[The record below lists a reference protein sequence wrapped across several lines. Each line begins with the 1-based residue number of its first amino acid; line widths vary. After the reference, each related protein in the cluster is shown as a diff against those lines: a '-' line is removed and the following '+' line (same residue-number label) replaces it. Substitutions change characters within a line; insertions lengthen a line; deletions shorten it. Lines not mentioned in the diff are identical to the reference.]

1 MSSLST
7 VKHQLR
13 ERFARPGE
21 AGRIV
26 LWSDP
31 SGRYADTVTELVPP
45 GTTIL
50 RVDNN
55 EFAIKREIF
64 ASSSDSTF
72 LIYRPGPEPQTPTDN
87 WLLDVELAYGV
98 FTADHVSLVVQELG
112 GGSAMRDVVEQY
124 PQFFDSQRRRQA
136 LTTRLR
142 PDDDATDI
150 AASMVAAILG
160 TEDRSLDALWRVLL
174 TQHAEGRST
183 GIDEITRLG
192 LDTFHWEG
200 TRHIYGYT
208 ATTPTVEDFV
218 LWLFERAWE
227 GFAPT
232 HPERADEYRNIR
244 RDFSTWRHDLRFA
257 DTYRALATHA
267 ATELAIADRMTDL
280 ELGDLLPR
288 TTFPEADQEIIRRL
302 AQGIESRTLPDK
314 QVQEAVQRRTT
325 SIWYHD
331 VHHAYEALA
340 AASTLLSLACAGAW
354 DMSSPADGVERY
366 AKEWY
371 AVDQAY
377 RRFHRNLDQADT
389 DLTASFDPLTSQVE
403 RAYLN
408 DYLDPLGRA
417 WQQQVNTMERW
428 EISGIPSARSFFS
441 AKVNAHWLSK
451 GRKGV
456 VIISDAL
463 RYEVA
468 EELGRRIRNE
478 DRFTAELTPML
489 SCLPSYTQLGMAC
502 LLPHTT
508 LAFTD
513 RANVE
518 VDGAPSDGTNNRATI
533 LAAVGSTAIQ
543 AKDLLS
549 MRPAET
555 RDLVKSH
562 HVLYVFHN
570 QIDATGDK
578 QPTETDTFRAC
589 DDAIA
594 ELIKVMKKLANANVN
609 NILITA
615 DHGFLYQDTPL
626 AEHNYL
632 SVKPHGDTLLSVNHR
647 FVLGRGLKRDQA
659 FTTFT
664 SAQLGMTG
672 DIEVQVPASVHR
684 IRAAGS
690 GVRYVHGGA
699 SLQEIVIPVLA
710 VNKRRTSDT
719 RQVPVKIM
727 PETDR
732 ITTGQITVMLYQ
744 QEPVTEKVK
753 ARRLIAGLY
762 AGQTLISDEVTVDC
776 SQTSEEGRDRFFPV
790 TLVLS
795 TEADAYNGTK
805 VELRLHEPVGISQ
818 RRPYPDKARFTLVR
832 TFTSD
837 FGNDFDF

>member
-1 MSSLST
+1 MSPLST

-31 SGRYADTVTELVPP
+31 EGRYADSVTELVPP

-50 RVDNN
+50 TVANN

-64 ASSSDSTF
+64 ARRPERMF

-124 PQFFDSQRRRQA
+124 PRFFESQRCQQA
-136 LTTRLR
+136 LKGRLC

-150 AASMVAAILG
+150 AASMVAVLLG
-160 TEDRSLDALWRVLL
+160 SEDRSLDALWRALL
-174 TQHAEGRST
+174 TQHAQGRST

-200 TRHIYGYT
+200 TRRIYGYS

-218 LWLFERAWE
+218 LWLFQRAWE
-227 GFAPT
+227 NFAPT
-232 HPERADEYRNIR
+232 DLKRTDEYRNIR

-257 DTYRALATHA
+257 DTYRALASHA
-267 ATELAIADRMTDL
+267 ANELGIADRVTDL
-280 ELGDLLPR
+280 ELGELLPR
-288 TTFPEADQEIIRRL
+288 TTFPEVDQEIIRRL
-302 AQGIESRTLPDK
+302 AQGIAQRTLTD
-314 QVQEAVQRRTT
+314 QTVQDAVRRRAEI
-325 SIWYHD
+325 SWHAD
-331 VHHAYEALA
+331 FQHAYEALA
-340 AASTLLSLACAGAW
+340 AASTLLSLTGTGSW

-371 AVDQAY
+371 AVDQVY
-377 RRFHRNLDQADT
+377 RRFHRHLDQADT
-389 DLTASFDPLTSQVE
+389 DLAAGFDRLRSLVE
-403 RAYLN
+403 RAYLD
-408 DYLDPLGRA
+408 DYLDPLGRS

-441 AKVNAHWLSK
+441 VKVNAKWLSK
-451 GRKGV
+451 GHKV
-456 VIISDAL
+456 AVIISDAL

-468 EELGRRIRNE
+468 EELGRRIRQE
-478 DRFTAELTPML
+478 DRFTAALTPML
-489 SCLPSYTQLGMAC
+489 SSLPSYTQLGMAS
-502 LLPHTT
+502 LLPHTA

-513 RANVE
+513 KATVE
-518 VDGAPSDGTNNRATI
+518 VDGAPSDGTDNRATI
-533 LAAVGSTAIQ
+533 LTAVGGTAIQ

-549 MRPAET
+549 TRPAEA

-562 HVLYVFHN
+562 QLLYVFHN
-570 QIDATGDK
+570 QIDTTGEK

-594 ELIKVMKKLANANVN
+594 ELIKVMKKLVNANVN

-626 AEHNYL
+626 SEHNYL
-632 SVKPHGDTLLSVNHR
+632 SVKPQGDTLMSVNHR
-647 FVLGRGLKRDQA
+647 FVLGCGLKRDQA

-699 SLQEIVIPVLA
+699 SLQEVVIPVLA
-710 VNKRRTSDT
+710 VNKSRTSDT
-719 RQVPVKIM
+719 RQVSVRIM

-762 AGQTLISDEVTVDC
+762 AGQTLISDEVAVDC
-776 SQTSEEGRDRFFPV
+776 SQTSQEGRDRFFPV

-795 TEADAYNGTK
+795 KEADAHNGK
-805 VELRLHEPVGISQ
+805 EVELRLYEPVGVSQ

-832 TFTSD
+832 TFMSD
-837 FGNDFDF
+837 FGTDF